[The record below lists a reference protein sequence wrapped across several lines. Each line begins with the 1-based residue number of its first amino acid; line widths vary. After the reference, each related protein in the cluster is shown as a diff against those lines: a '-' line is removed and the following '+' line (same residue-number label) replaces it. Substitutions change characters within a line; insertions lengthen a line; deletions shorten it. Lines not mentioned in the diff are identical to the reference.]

1 MLFKTYIL
9 VNKSPKNKGVD
20 HKMEQV
26 KISFYAPKS
35 LRTKL
40 NVIAAT
46 QDRTVTSILTEL
58 VEDFVRENE

>member
-1 MLFKTYIL
+1 
-9 VNKSPKNKGVD
+9 
-20 HKMEQV
+20 MEQV

-58 VEDFVRENE
+58 VEYFVRENEYVFFFYFLPSETI

>member
-1 MLFKTYIL
+1 
-9 VNKSPKNKGVD
+9 
-20 HKMEQV
+20 MEQV

-40 NVIAAT
+40 NVIAAK
-46 QDRTVTSILTEL
+46 QDRTVTSILTDL